1 MTCNYIATL
10 LSNLNRAGWSQTLQ
24 LPVLNTLLSHSQ
36 QNHNDNPGNGLIQS
50 LLHITWRERDKRYVA
65 IKQQRKKKDIGVILI
80 VRFS

>member
-24 LPVLNTLLSHSQ
+24 LPALNTLLSHSQ

-50 LLHITWRERDKRYVA
+50 LLHITWKERDKRYVA
-65 IKQQRKKKDIGVILI
+65 IKQQRKKEYRCYSYCTV
-80 VRFS
+80 S